1 MLPWRVFSSKVAPDF
16 FFCFACLALEPGTDF
31 FRQDSSML
39 PLANSHMLS
48 RRDYKDQFSGQDK
61 GNCLSLRPQQRTIGH
76 GVFLT
81 FALLSPC
88 FFRFSS
94 IQTTQP
100 ARRRREPGVTHASSI
115 LGENQGVGTSREETA
130 SGSPVDW
137 LSHMKIDGFM
147 GSPPTTSAARHSP
160 IREPGFQYGYGGMQP
175 HGVAA
180 TQQSFDPSAY
190 YSPHVV
196 DDDEVEIDDV
206 VVGSAVSEVTV

>member
-1 MLPWRVFSSKVAPDF
+1 MRYHAASSRGRMRPWFPSSGNFQGRRCCPVQRWLPTSLLFCLPGLARKPDNNWNLGRNSS
-16 FFCFACLALEPGTDF
+16 GRT
-31 FRQDSSML
+31 L
-39 PLANSHMLS
+39 PCCHLLANSHMLS
-48 RRDYKDQFSGQDK
+48 RRACKDPFFSGQDK

-94 IQTTQP
+94 IHSTQP
-100 ARRRREPGVTHASSI
+100 ARRRREPGVKHASSI
-115 LGENQGVGTSREETA
+115 LGENQGVGTSREGTA

-160 IREPGFQYGYGGMQP
+160 IREPGYQYG
-175 HGVAA
+175 
-180 TQQSFDPSAY
+180 
-190 YSPHVV
+190 
-196 DDDEVEIDDV
+196 
-206 VVGSAVSEVTV
+206 